1 MDKLSSLF
9 VGVAAAGVMLGLLL
23 NSGPG
28 ASSPQGASVT
38 STALTSTAL
47 TSTTHPLITPVGAA
61 PVR

>member
-9 VGVAAAGVMLGLLL
+9 IGVAAAGAMLGLLL

-28 ASSPQGASVT
+28 ASSPHDASV
-38 STALTSTAL
+38 ALTS
-47 TSTTHPLITPVGAA
+47 SSHSMITPVGAA